1 MNSNTNT
8 PTPEIKYSNSI
19 NKEIL
24 IGVLEKLY
32 KSTKA
37 YPYSALA
44 YILKPEDLLNFLDYF
59 GGTTLEIPTKEDFI
73 KLVQTC
79 LVDAIGGD
87 YDLAKAANP
96 EMLNGLSRVRY
107 DKISKRI
114 NQ

>member
-1 MNSNTNT
+1 MSSD
-8 PTPEIKYSNSI
+8 IKYSNSV
-19 NKEIL
+19 NKELL

-44 YILKPEDLLNFLDYF
+44 YILKPEDLLNLLDYF
-59 GGTTLEIPTKEDFI
+59 GGTTIEIPTKEDFI

-79 LVDAIGGD
+79 LVDAIGD
-87 YDLAKAANP
+87 YDTAKAANP

-107 DKISKRI
+107 DKISKKI